1 MNRRVNFSSILQGMI
16 LLFFFVF
23 LFLPIGQIIW
33 RAVTVEGSFSIDSL
47 INMLGDTRWAS
58 AFQNSFF
65 YSAAGALIAT
75 FLSFLLAYGM
85 NFTNLPRQY
94 LDKLTTILLL
104 PMLLPTITYG
114 FVLLYSFGKQ
124 GLWTRIFGREFFSIY
139 GATGVIMGFVLYT
152 LPVTF
157 ILLNHSMHYLDK
169 RFLLVSRLMQ
179 DNWWQSLWV
188 TILQPMKKIL
198 VIAFLQA
205 FFMAFT
211 DFGIP
216 TALGG
221 QTTFITTLLYE
232 GFMGAI
238 PNFQQGS
245 VIALTMLIPSVV
257 SIILL
262 NYLQKK
268 EHFDSPKEVRM
279 KTNRWRDSLFGA
291 LLTGT
296 ATLIFCLFLVMF
308 IIPFVSEWPYELQ
321 FTLSHIKQFLTEQ
334 SLVMTVKNSLFV
346 ASMTALFGT
355 IIAYLAGLLVA
366 RAPRQTRMTRFLDS
380 FATITNSIPGMVLGV
395 AYLLVFSGSSL
406 HNTSAILV
414 ILTMIHYFGTPYQMA
429 KDALLKLNPN
439 WENTAKIMGD
449 RWIDTVI
456 RVLIPNSLHTIVELF
471 TYYFTNA
478 MVTISGVIFL
488 TSARTIL
495 ITVKIKELQHFGKFT
510 DIFILSLLLL
520 LINSVVL
527 LVSSKIKRRIGL
539 NEKVRKHRRWRIYF
553 GKYVLF
559 ERLREK

>member
-1 MNRRVNFSSILQGMI
+1 MNRRVSISSILKGMI
-16 LLFFFVF
+16 LLFFLIF
-23 LFLPIGQIIW
+23 LFVPIGQIVW
-33 RAVTVEGSFSIDSL
+33 RALTVEGTFSVTNL
-47 INMLGDTRWAS
+47 MQTLVNEKWGR
-58 AFQNSFF
+58 AFQNSVL
-65 YSAAGALIAT
+65 YSAAGALLAT
-75 FLSFLLAYGM
+75 GLSFILAYGM
-85 NFTNLPRQY
+85 NFTNIPKKY
-94 LDKLTTILLL
+94 LNKLTTILLL

-124 GLWTRIFGREFFSIY
+124 GLWTRIFGHEFFSIY

-179 DNWWQSLWV
+179 DGWLQRLWV
-188 TILQPMKKIL
+188 TILQPMRKIL
-198 VIAFLQA
+198 IIAFLQA

-245 VIALTMLIPSVV
+245 VIALTMLIPSII

-279 KTNRWRDSLFGA
+279 KTNQWRDWLFGV

-296 ATLIFCLFLVMF
+296 TALIFCLFLVMF
-308 IIPFVSEWPYELQ
+308 VIPFVSEWPYELQ
-321 FTLSHIKQFLTEQ
+321 FTLAHIKRFLTEQ
-334 SLVMTVKNSLFV
+334 TLVMTLRNSLFV
-346 ASMTALFGT
+346 ASMTAIFGT
-355 IIAYLAGLLVA
+355 IIAYVSGLLVA

-380 FATITNSIPGMVLGV
+380 FATITNSVPGMVLGV
-395 AYLLVFSGSSL
+395 AYLLIFSGGIL
-406 HNTSAILV
+406 HNTSTILV
-414 ILTMIHYFGTPYQMA
+414 ILTVIHYFGTPYQMA

-520 LINSVVL
+520 FINSIVL
-527 LVSSKIKRRIGL
+527 LISSKIKRRIGL
-539 NEKVRKHRRWRIYF
+539 NEKAKKHHRWRIYF
-553 GKYVLF
+553 GKYVIF
-559 ERLREK
+559 ERLRGK